1 MYDPIQ
7 YQQTFVLTFSLPT
20 TQLRLAAHIRFLG
33 LTAATTGL
41 DRPIDSMI
49 YFKSTLCAVLSTS
62 LLVMSFS
69 DATPVTN
76 HTVSK
81 RGLAVPIMGGVN
93 FPDPVSEANEEA
105 THAR

>member
-1 MYDPIQ
+1 M
-7 YQQTFVLTFSLPT
+7 LTFSVPT
-20 TQLRLAAHIRFLG
+20 TRLRLAAYIKFLG